1 MKRGGHDGPQEGG
14 GAEAPRM
21 KRRAN
26 FNEWQKAKQRKQ
38 ARNMR
43 QEKETASI
51 KTRRKGSKRQGEH
64 TDQKRQGKR
73 RGGNQG
79 TQRRHGSGA
88 QPETQTS
95 HEATTDCRN
104 EEEQR
109 MR

>member
-1 MKRGGHDGPQEGG
+1 
-14 GAEAPRM
+14 M

-79 TQRRHGSGA
+79 THRGHGAGA
-88 QPETQTS
+88 QPETQTNQ
-95 HEATTDCRN
+95 EATTGRRK
-104 EEEQR
+104 EEEQH

>member
-1 MKRGGHDGPQEGG
+1 
-14 GAEAPRM
+14 M

-79 TQRRHGSGA
+79 THRGHGAGA
-88 QPETQTS
+88 QPETQTNQ
-95 HEATTDCRN
+95 EATTDRRN
-104 EEEQR
+104 EEEQH
-109 MR
+109 MRLYKAI